1 VHGTSRAARDEAVN
15 QLLQHC
21 RDTAAWLSP
30 FTHALGASALPRRAH
45 REPLSATTFMQRSFP
60 SSSEHEASDGLL
72 GCFSEGAVV
81 RHVKRVDSAVCMTG
95 FFAQIKSLLRTVW
108 VLRPTFNREVRQVQL
123 MLHML
128 THGCL
133 HRQGA
138 ARPRS
143 SGRQQSG
150 LMRPGPRQTAPRPAP
165 QRLRPRRTR
174 PRLDGASQARPPPRC
189 CRAACW
195 RARAAP
201 RCCRTMRPPGAPR
214 WGPCPAP
221 PARAASQGEL
231 AGSGRRARPAVNQ
244 ARGCAPGNRASL
256 QHAQRCTLS
265 AAGHGCNLR

>member
-1 VHGTSRAARDEAVN
+1 
-15 QLLQHC
+15 
-21 RDTAAWLSP
+21 
-30 FTHALGASALPRRAH
+30 
-45 REPLSATTFMQRSFP
+45 MQRSFL

-133 HRQGA
+133 HLQVA

-143 SGRQQSG
+143 SGRQRSG
-150 LMRPGPRQTAPRPAP
+150 PTRLGPMRTAPRPAP

-174 PRLDGASQARPPPRC
+174 LGLNGLSQARPPPRC

-195 RARAAP
+195 RARAAL

-214 WGPCPAP
+214 LGPCPAP
-221 PARAASQGEL
+221 PARAAAQGKL
-231 AGSGRRARPAVNQ
+231 AVSRRLRALLLDRCAAVRTVTGRHFSM
-244 ARGCAPGNRASL
+244 C
-256 QHAQRCTLS
+256 
-265 AAGHGCNLR
+265 